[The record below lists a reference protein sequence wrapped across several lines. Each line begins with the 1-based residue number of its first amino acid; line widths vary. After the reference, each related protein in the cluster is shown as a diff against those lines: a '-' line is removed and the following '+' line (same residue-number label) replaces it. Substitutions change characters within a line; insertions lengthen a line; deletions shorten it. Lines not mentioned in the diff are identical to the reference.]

1 MALMEGVLKIGGVWK
16 IRRRIPADCL
26 ADFGVKEAYTRSL
39 GTSDRKLAIQLATP
53 ILKEIDDRIAAIRAE
68 RATPVEP
75 PSETVAFAPLDR
87 ARAFD
92 LIARWRRSAI
102 QGASEQAWSGL
113 LPPLSNDE
121 AVAASALRA
130 QLRSNTEPAGFE
142 ERFAQVLALPVTH
155 PVLAR
160 RELRQAFLS
169 AWTDVEDFIDDFRH
183 DNFDGW
189 PEEEEVAP
197 VAAAPVA
204 PVLARPEAGLT
215 PLELYDRW
223 APVASIQLEERNRG
237 YVQRL
242 QQFLGEKPI
251 SQIEPDD
258 LARFRVA
265 ALRFPNTKRPAVLA
279 LSFNDIIAWGE
290 GEGRDTPRMDEATV
304 WKWINTLKGMFGYA
318 AKNRWIDI
326 NPADDTMAKPAR
338 KRKARLPF
346 DADDIGEIFCK
357 PAFTGFSGRADAG
370 YREQPGNQVV
380 RDAKF
385 WMPIL
390 ALYTGARME
399 EIGATLVSEI
409 REIDG
414 VWAIDIVDR
423 GDEDDDAHDRSIKN
437 EQSRRI
443 VPLHKRLIDMGFID
457 YVREQDKAGFLFP
470 DLIPTVT
477 KRGLRR
483 TVKFSKWWSYFCA
496 ANANVKGAGMD
507 AKKKPFHSFR
517 HTAIRALR
525 QPGVNPVLAYML
537 VGHEEGE
544 VDRINLGYGEGAD
557 IRELK
562 QTIDLIEYP
571 TFRLSR

>member
-1 MALMEGVLKIGGVWK
+1 MALMEGVQKIGGVWK

-39 GTSDRKLAIQLATP
+39 GTSDRKLAIQLASP
-53 ILKEIDDRIAAIRAE
+53 ILKEIDDRIAAIRAG
-68 RATPVEP
+68 RAAPVATTPD
-75 PSETVAFAPLDR
+75 TVAFTPLDR
-87 ARAFD
+87 TKAFD
-92 LIARWRRSAI
+92 LVARWRRSTI
-102 QGASEQAWSGL
+102 QHASEQAWSGL
-113 LPPLSNDE
+113 LPPLSNDDAVE
-121 AVAASALRA
+121 ASGLRA

-142 ERFAQVLALPVTH
+142 ERFAHVLAVPVEH

-160 RELRQAFLS
+160 RELRQAFLT
-169 AWTDVEDFIDDFRH
+169 AWKDVEDFTDEFRN

-189 PEEEEVAP
+189 PEEDGAEP
-197 VAAAPVA
+197 VVTTTMATVFAK
-204 PVLARPEAGLT
+204 PEAGLT

-237 YVQRL
+237 YVLRL
-242 QQFLGEKPI
+242 QEFLGPKPI

-265 ALRFPNTKRPAVLA
+265 TLKFPNTKRPGILA
-279 LSFNDIIAWGE
+279 RPFNEIVEWAAGD
-290 GEGRDTPRMDEATV
+290 GRDTPPLDESTV
-304 WKWINTLKGMFGYA
+304 WKWINTAKQMFAYA

-326 NPADDTMAKPAR
+326 NPAEDTMKKPSR

-346 DADDIGEIFCK
+346 DADDIKEIFSK
-357 PAFTGFSGRADAG
+357 PAFTGFSGPVHSG
-370 YREQPGNQVV
+370 YRAQPGDQLV

-390 ALYTGARME
+390 ALFTGARME
-399 EIGATLVSEI
+399 EIGSTLVSEVKQ
-409 REIDG
+409 IDG
-414 VWAIDIVDR
+414 IWAIDIVTR
-423 GDEDDDAHDRSIKN
+423 GDDEDDDRSVKN
-437 EQSRRI
+437 DQSRRI
-443 VPLHKRLIDMGFID
+443 VPLHKRLIDLGFID
-457 YVREQDKAGFLFP
+457 YVQKQDRAGFLFP
-470 DLIPTVT
+470 DLKPSMT

-483 TVKFSKWWSYFCA
+483 TVNFSKWWHFFCQK
-496 ANANVKGAGMD
+496 NANNKGAGMD
-507 AKKKPFHSFR
+507 AEKKPFHSFR

-562 QTIDLIEYP
+562 RTIDLIDYP
-571 TFRLSR
+571 TFSLSR